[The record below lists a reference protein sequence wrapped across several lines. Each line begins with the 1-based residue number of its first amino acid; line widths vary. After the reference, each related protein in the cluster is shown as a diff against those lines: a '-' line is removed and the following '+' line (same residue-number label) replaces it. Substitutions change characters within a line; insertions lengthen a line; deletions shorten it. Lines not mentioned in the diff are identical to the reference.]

1 MLQTRAGAL
10 ACKEIRICKFC
21 AVNNMDM
28 DSAKRL
34 GQLVNPFQ
42 RDAGLGY
49 SRKDAVHKKKGAADI
64 ALVKRV
70 LNHMREHLKDE
81 ASRIRSGSNNE
92 FASTTATAALCCKIG
107 PRSVWF

>member
-1 MLQTRAGAL
+1 
-10 ACKEIRICKFC
+10 
-21 AVNNMDM
+21 MDM

-49 SRKDAVHKKKGAADI
+49 SRKDAMVHKKKGAADI
-64 ALVKRV
+64 SALVKRV

-81 ASRIRSGSNNE
+81 G
-92 FASTTATAALCCKIG
+92 
-107 PRSVWF
+107 V